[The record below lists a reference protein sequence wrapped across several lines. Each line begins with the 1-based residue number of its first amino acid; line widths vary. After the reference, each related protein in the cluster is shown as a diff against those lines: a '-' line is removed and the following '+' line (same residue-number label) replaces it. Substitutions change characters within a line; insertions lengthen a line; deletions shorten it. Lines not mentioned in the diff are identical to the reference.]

1 MLSEI
6 SQKQIL
12 YDIINHMWNLKKTQQ
27 TSEHNE
33 RHRLTDTKNKPGSAV
48 EGGAQRRG
56 STGLGG
62 EGTKLLGKDGL
73 QGMYCTTQG
82 LQSVFYNNWKRKIT
96 FKHYIQ

>member
-27 TSEHNE
+27 TSEQNE

-62 EGTKLLGKDGL
+62 EGTKLLGIRRATRDVL
-73 QGMYCTTQG
+73 YNTRTTVSI
-82 LQSVFYNNWKRKIT
+82 L
-96 FKHYIQ
+96 

>member
-6 SQKQIL
+6 SQKQRQIL

-48 EGGAQRRG
+48 ERGKRSGGAA
-56 STGLGG
+56 
-62 EGTKLLGKDGL
+62 
-73 QGMYCTTQG
+73 QG
-82 LQSVFYNNWKRKIT
+82 LEGKVQNCWV
-96 FKHYIQ
+96 